1 MLLQGQW
8 WENAIVNACVFEYI
22 CHAEFIYDL
31 LFLYMY
37 AKVHV
42 YLVIILENVF

>member
-1 MLLQGQW
+1 MQSSALVYLS
-8 WENAIVNACVFEYI
+8 VCVYI
-22 CHAEFIYDL
+22 CHAEFIYDV